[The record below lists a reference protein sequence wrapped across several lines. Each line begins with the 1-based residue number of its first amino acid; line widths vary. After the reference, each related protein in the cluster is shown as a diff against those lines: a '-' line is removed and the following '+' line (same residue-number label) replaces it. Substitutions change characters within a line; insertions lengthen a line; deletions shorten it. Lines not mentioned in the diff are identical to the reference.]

1 MKNLAVMFKSLAML
15 IPAVAVERKENLRG
29 ERTVHDGTHFPQ
41 RSSGACC
48 QELHGY
54 VSESRRLSRACQNLF
69 AGSVSSE
76 LVQKT
81 VFRPPA
87 DHTDCSDWSANQ
99 VFEIS

>member
-1 MKNLAVMFKSLAML
+1 MANLAVMFKSLGVL
-15 IPAVAVERKENLRG
+15 VPTVAVERQENLRG

-41 RSSGACC
+41 RSSGACRH
-48 QELHGY
+48 ELHGY
-54 VSESRRLSRACQNLF
+54 VSESSRLGRACQNLF

-87 DHTDCSDWSANQ
+87 DHTDFVDWSANQ
-99 VFEIS
+99 MFEIS